1 MAVFAAPPPLRASTE
16 LETRCKRIL
25 LALPAGQR
33 STATDAV
40 DGDDRLTWDVPEAA
54 RRLGVST
61 AFYYRAASRGELP
74 VMRLGRRLVVPKAA
88 LLRLLNDSTTTAAGG
103 EVA

>member
-1 MAVFAAPPPLRASTE
+1 MHAHST
-16 LETRCKRIL
+16 
-25 LALPAGQR
+25 ALPDGQR

-61 AFYYRAASRGELP
+61 AYYYRAASRGELP

>member
-1 MAVFAAPPPLRASTE
+1 MQAHST
-16 LETRCKRIL
+16 
-25 LALPAGQR
+25 ALPAGQR
-33 STATDAV
+33 STASTAV

-61 AFYYRAASRGELP
+61 AYYYRAASRGELP

-88 LLRLLNDSTTTAAGG
+88 LRRLLEDSSPPGSTTTTTARGG
-103 EVA
+103 EVG